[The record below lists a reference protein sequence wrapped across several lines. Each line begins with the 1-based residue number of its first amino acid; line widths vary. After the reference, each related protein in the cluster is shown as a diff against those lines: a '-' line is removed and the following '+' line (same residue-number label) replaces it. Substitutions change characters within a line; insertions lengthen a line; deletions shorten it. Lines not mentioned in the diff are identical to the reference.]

1 MRGPPPELNETT
13 IFDSYMREREREREQ
28 NMDKKDQFSVLS
40 QLKI

>member
-13 IFDSYMREREREREQ
+13 IFDSYMRKREREQ